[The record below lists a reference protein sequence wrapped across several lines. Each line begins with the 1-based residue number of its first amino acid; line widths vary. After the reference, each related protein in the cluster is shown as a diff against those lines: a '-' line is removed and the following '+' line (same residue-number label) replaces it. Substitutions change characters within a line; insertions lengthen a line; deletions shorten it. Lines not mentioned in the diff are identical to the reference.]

1 MGEYERFFFSL
12 KKNKSSPFWGAESE
26 KNPPGS
32 LSQTFIHSPENV
44 SLFFTDEKNIKKL
57 RTFFLAPLFFHQFS
71 GRKHRRGNRLEN
83 RSPGEKSLSCP
94 FRASVQLSSVLYSEK
109 KQTTAVDGHQMHI
122 VCYDFI
128 I

>member
-1 MGEYERFFFSL
+1 MKDFVFL
-12 KKNKSSPFWGAESE
+12 CKKINLHLFGGAECE

-32 LSQTFIHSPENV
+32 LSQTFIHSPENIF
-44 SLFFTDEKNIKKL
+44 LFFTDEKNIK
-57 RTFFLAPLFFHQFS
+57 TFFLASLFFHQFS

-83 RSPGEKSLSCP
+83 RSPEEITVFCP
-94 FRASVQLSSVLYSEK
+94 FRASVQLSRVLYSEK

>member
-1 MGEYERFFFSL
+1 MGEYERFCFSL

-44 SLFFTDEKNIKKL
+44 FLFFTDEKNIK
-57 RTFFLAPLFFHQFS
+57 TFFLASLFFHQFS
-71 GRKHRRGNRLEN
+71 GRKHRRGHRLEN

>member
-1 MGEYERFFFSL
+1 MRDFVFLGKI
-12 KKNKSSPFWGAESE
+12 KKKSTPFWGAESE

-44 SLFFTDEKNIKKL
+44 FLFFTDEKNIKKL
-57 RTFFLAPLFFHQFS
+57 RTFFLASLFFHQFS
-71 GRKHRRGNRLEN
+71 GRKHRRGNHLDN
-83 RSPGEKSLSCP
+83 RSPEKITLFCR
-94 FRASVQLSSVLYSEK
+94 FRASVQLSGVLYSEK